1 MKAHLQGSH
10 YVAAIFAGIF
20 GNLLFSAG
28 WSLLGAT
35 LFFGL
40 FAAIFGASIQGIIGQ
55 FADPAAIAGFF
66 SSAGGIATGLTIGFA
81 IGALVLIGLGVLV
94 SGLILRGGKVR
105 KPWATTWLSVLISAL
120 LSIPLFFVWIAIAN
134 ASDRLPIALI
144 VVLGTAIVGILI
156 WLWMTWAHRG
166 YASEFVGVSASASG
180 TATAKIEAAPAAPAV
195 EAAPVVAPPAEPA
208 AKAPAATPKAAPAK
222 ATSAKAPATAKTTPA
237 KSPAKSTPAKK
248 TPPAGS

>member
-40 FAAIFGASIQGIIGQ
+40 FAAIFGASLQGIIGQ

-120 LSIPLFFVWIAIAN
+120 LSIPLFFVWTAIAN

-166 YASEFVGVSASASG
+166 YASEFVGVSATASG

-222 ATSAKAPATAKTTPA
+222 ATPAKAPVTAKTTPT
-237 KSPAKSTPAKK
+237 KSPPKSTPAKK